1 MSIVT
6 LKNQN
11 VISGAISR
19 ETRNAL
25 VIRSPFGKETR
36 IPKMEIASRQIS
48 PVSMM
53 PGGLVAGLRED
64 ELLDLLAYLSSLGR
78 TANK

>member
-1 MSIVT
+1 
-6 LKNQN
+6 
-11 VISGAISR
+11 
-19 ETRNAL
+19 
-25 VIRSPFGKETR
+25 
-36 IPKMEIASRQIS
+36 MEIASRQIS

-64 ELLDLLAYLSSLGR
+64 ELVDLLAYLSSLGR

>member
-11 VISGAISR
+11 VIAGVISE
-19 ETRNAL
+19 ETRNAV
-25 VIRSPFGKETR
+25 VIRSAFGKETR
-36 IPKMEIASRQIS
+36 IPKREIASRQTS

-64 ELLDLLAYLSSLGR
+64 ELVDLLAYLSSLGR
-78 TANK
+78 TTNK